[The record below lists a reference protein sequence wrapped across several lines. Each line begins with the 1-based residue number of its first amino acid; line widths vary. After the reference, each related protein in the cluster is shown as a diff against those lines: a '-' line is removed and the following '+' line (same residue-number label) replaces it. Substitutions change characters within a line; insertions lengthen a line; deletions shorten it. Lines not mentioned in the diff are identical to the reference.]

1 MASLAPLPPR
11 ASLRPRLSPCLSPT
25 PSRGK
30 YLVFENGLILGAS
43 MTNFGYR
50 VIGTGRL
57 VQSRKHVWLTMPIPF
72 PPFSA
77 QYSPNI
83 FQTITEHSP
92 NIPQISPKYSPLNP
106 PVSLR

>member
-43 MTNFGYR
+43 MTNFVYLI
-50 VIGTGRL
+50 IGTGRL
-57 VQSRKHVWLTMPIPF
+57 MQSRRHVWLTMPISSILCPI
-72 PPFSA
+72 FSK
-77 QYSPNI
+77 YSPNNHRT
-83 FQTITEHSP
+83 FTKYP
-92 NIPQISPKYSPLNP
+92 LNIPP
-106 PVSLR
+106 